1 MRSRVLFLDHVG
13 VIGGAELA
21 MLDVA
26 RAYRDTSTVVLFA
39 DGPFRGRLASQGIQV
54 QVLQGSRAL
63 HAVRRETRVPSFGA
77 VRGLAS
83 LVQRL
88 VPIARQYDCLHANTQ
103 KAFVTACVTG
113 MLARRPVIWELHDL
127 LATDRFSRAHIR
139 LDVALANH
147 CTVRVIAN
155 SRASAAAFVEG
166 GGRPD
171 LVRVVHN
178 GIAAAPFDAVTD
190 DEIAEARREL
200 NVGDAPLVGVF
211 SRLGEGKG
219 QDVALEALAQV
230 PRAHLLFVGDA
241 LFGED
246 AYRASL
252 GAQAARLGLTDRVHF
267 LGFRSDVPRLMRTVD
282 VVALTSSAPEPF
294 GRVVVEGMLA
304 RRPVIATGV
313 GGVPEIVTDGTGV
326 LVPPG
331 DAPALASA
339 LTRLFSDPVFA
350 SEVARKGRLRATTHF
365 TVEAMVDRKIS
376 HIEAAIRKQQA
387 A

>member
-1 MRSRVLFLDHVG
+1 VLFLDHVG

-39 DGPFRGRLASQGIQV
+39 DGPFRGRLASQGIRV
-54 QVLQGSRAL
+54 QVLEGSRAL

-88 VPIARQYDCLHANTQ
+88 VPIAREYDCLHANTQ

-113 MLARRPVIWELHDL
+113 LLARRPVIWELHDL

-155 SRASAAAFVEG
+155 SRAAAAAFVEE

-200 NVGDAPLVGVF
+200 NAGDAPLVGVF

-219 QDVALEALAQV
+219 QDVVLEALAQV
-230 PRAHLLFVGDA
+230 PRAHLLLVGDA
-241 LFGED
+241 LFGEH

-282 VVALTSSAPEPF
+282 IVALTSSVPEAF

-339 LTRLFSDPVFA
+339 LTRLLSDPAFA
-350 SEVARKGRLRATTHF
+350 GEVARKGRLRATTHF

-376 HIEAAIRKQQA
+376 HIEAAIRKQA

>member
-39 DGPFRGRLASQGIQV
+39 DGPFRGRLASQGIRV

-127 LATDRFSRAHIR
+127 LATDRFSRSHIR
-139 LDVALANH
+139 LDVALANY

-190 DEIAEARREL
+190 EEIAEARRDL
-200 NVGDAPLVGVF
+200 DVGDAPLVGVF

-219 QDVALEALAQV
+219 QDVALEALAHV
-230 PRAHLLFVGDA
+230 PRAHLLLVGDA
-241 LFGED
+241 LFGEE
-246 AYRASL
+246 AYKASL
-252 GAQAARLGLTDRVHF
+252 HAQAARLGVTDRVHF
-267 LGFRSDVPRLMRTVD
+267 LGFRTDVPRLMRTVD
-282 VVALTSSAPEPF
+282 IVALTSSVPEPF

-304 RRPVIATGV
+304 GRPVIATGV

-331 DAPALASA
+331 DARALASA
-339 LTRLFSDPVFA
+339 LTRVLSDPVFA
-350 SEVARKGRLRATTHF
+350 GEVARKGRLRATTHF
-365 TVEAMVDRKIS
+365 TVEAMVDRKIW
-376 HIEAAIRKQQA
+376 HIEAAIRKQA

>member
-1 MRSRVLFLDHVG
+1 
-13 VIGGAELA
+13 
-21 MLDVA
+21 
-26 RAYRDTSTVVLFA
+26 
-39 DGPFRGRLASQGIQV
+39 
-54 QVLQGSRAL
+54 
-63 HAVRRETRVPSFGA
+63 
-77 VRGLAS
+77 
-83 LVQRL
+83 
-88 VPIARQYDCLHANTQ
+88 
-103 KAFVTACVTG
+103 
-113 MLARRPVIWELHDL
+113 
-127 LATDRFSRAHIR
+127 
-139 LDVALANH
+139 
-147 CTVRVIAN
+147 
-155 SRASAAAFVEG
+155 
-166 GGRPD
+166 
-171 LVRVVHN
+171 
-178 GIAAAPFDAVTD
+178 
-190 DEIAEARREL
+190 
-200 NVGDAPLVGVF
+200 
-211 SRLGEGKG
+211 
-219 QDVALEALAQV
+219 VALEALAQV